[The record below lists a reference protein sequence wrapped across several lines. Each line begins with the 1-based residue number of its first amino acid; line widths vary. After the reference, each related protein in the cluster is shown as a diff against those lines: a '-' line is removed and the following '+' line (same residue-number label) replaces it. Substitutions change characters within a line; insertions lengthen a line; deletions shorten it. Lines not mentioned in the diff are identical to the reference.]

1 MQIDNFTFNT
11 KDIAAL
17 LVEQTEVLYEEETKV
32 GEEKTTEE
40 IITFKQNVR
49 SRGAP
54 KKEKR
59 LESITEKKKANKEA
73 TNQEEGRK
81 RGWIE

>member
-17 LVEQTEVLYEEETKV
+17 LVEQTEVLYEEEMKV

-49 SRGAP
+49 SRGLP
-54 KKEKR
+54 RKRKELR
-59 LESITEKKKANKEA
+59 VLLRRKKANKEA
-73 TNQEEGRK
+73 TNQE
-81 RGWIE
+81 

>member
-11 KDIAAL
+11 NDIAAL

-73 TNQEEGRK
+73 TNQEQKTRMD
-81 RGWIE
+81 